1 MAVLPENSY
10 GRVVKILM
18 RLPDGNI
25 SAARLSVLY
34 KELIRQ
40 HDLRLSQR
48 LEITVHCLCLDDFA
62 RHDNGRG
69 IHGVHIL
76 RMLRQTESTSTNDRL

>member
-1 MAVLPENSY
+1 VPIGITLMVL
-10 GRVVKILM
+10 VKILM

-48 LEITVHCLCLDDFA
+48 LEITVVVRIYYPTTRL
-62 RHDNGRG
+62 
-69 IHGVHIL
+69 HGF
-76 RMLRQTESTSTNDRL
+76 